1 MINTIPNAELG
12 PFARAIQTAQA
23 GTWEI
28 KARLAIVT
36 CTFKPAAKRA
46 IISLYT
52 NASHELV
59 NREEYPLIAEARD
72 HVILDAIL
80 NALATFALYPWRDR
94 DKIRRIDDLPI
105 KEVKDITATY
115 NRETYVPEIAESHA

>member
-1 MINTIPNAELG
+1 MINKPKIAELG
-12 PFARAIQTAQA
+12 SFARAIQTEQA

-36 CTFKPAAKRA
+36 CTIKPLSKRV

-59 NREEYPLIAEARD
+59 NRVEYPLVAEARD
-72 HVILDAIL
+72 HVILDAII
-80 NALATFALYPWRDR
+80 NALATFALFHWKDR
-94 DKIRRIDDLPI
+94 DKIRIIKDLPI
-105 KEVKDITATY
+105 KEAKNITATY
-115 NRETYVPEIAESHA
+115 NRETYVPPIAEYHE

>member
-1 MINTIPNAELG
+1 MINTTPNAELG

-28 KARLAIVT
+28 KAGLAIVT
-36 CTFKPAAKRA
+36 CTIKPNIKRA

-52 NASHELV
+52 NSSHELV

-72 HVILDAIL
+72 HVIIDAIL
-80 NALATFALYPWRDR
+80 NASASFALYPWRDR
-94 DKIRRIDDLPI
+94 DKILIPDVLAI
-105 KEVKDITATY
+105 KEVKDISATY
-115 NRETYVPEIAESHA
+115 NSETYVPPIVNQD

>member
-1 MINTIPNAELG
+1 MTNTTPNAELG
-12 PFARAIQTAQA
+12 PFARAIQLAQA

-28 KARLAIVT
+28 KARLAVVT
-36 CTFKPAAKRA
+36 CTIKPTAKRV

-105 KEVKDITATY
+105 KEVKDISATY
-115 NRETYVPEIAESHA
+115 NSETYVPPIVNQD

>member
-1 MINTIPNAELG
+1 MINTTPNAELG
-12 PFARAIQTAQA
+12 PFARAIQLAQA

-28 KARLAIVT
+28 KARLAVVT
-36 CTFKPAAKRA
+36 CTIKPTAKRA

-72 HVILDAIL
+72 HILLDAIM

-105 KEVKDITATY
+105 KEVKDISETY
-115 NRETYVPEIAESHA
+115 NSETYVPPIVNQD

>member
-1 MINTIPNAELG
+1 MTNTTPNAELG
-12 PFARAIQTAQA
+12 PFARAIQLAQA

-28 KARLAIVT
+28 KARLAVVT
-36 CTFKPAAKRA
+36 CTIKPTAKRA

-105 KEVKDITATY
+105 KEVKDISATY
-115 NRETYVPEIAESHA
+115 NSETYVPPIVNQD